1 VAANTRNNTIH
12 RETKM
17 KTAAILGLLLIIL
30 GIVAFGYQGVI
41 WVQGREEVARVGPV
55 EVQREKSIP
64 VPIAP
69 ILGTVAIVG
78 GVIMLVSGRKNA

>member
-1 VAANTRNNTIH
+1 
-12 RETKM
+12 M
-17 KTAAILGLLLIIL
+17 KTAVILALLLIVL
-30 GIVAFGYQGVI
+30 GVAAFGYQGVI
-41 WVQGREEVARVGPV
+41 WIHGREEVARVGPV

-78 GVIMLVSGRKNA
+78 GVILLVSGRKNA